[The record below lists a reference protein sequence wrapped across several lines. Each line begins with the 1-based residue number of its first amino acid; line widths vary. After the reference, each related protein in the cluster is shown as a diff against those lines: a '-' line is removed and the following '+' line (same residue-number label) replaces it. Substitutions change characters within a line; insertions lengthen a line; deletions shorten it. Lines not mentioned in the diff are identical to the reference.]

1 MFTKILGVEF
11 SKPLQ
16 PTQKKKT
23 NYVKITGYGATGAG
37 IASVLAIK
45 TKKAKLH
52 KHLAYLS
59 GLLTLTHI
67 GLIEWYHHKFK
78 KSSNKNN

>member
-45 TKKAKLH
+45 AKRAKLH

-59 GLLTLTHI
+59 GLLTFSHI
-67 GLIEWYHHKFK
+67 GLIKWYYHKFK
-78 KSSNKNN
+78 NGQQKG